1 MVHFDAIAR
10 EMWFGDCWGR
20 AEHSTAGRRR
30 TDEDGE
36 EAWNGYVAHLAQHRR
51 TTAMRPRAT
60 SGSHRHVLAVSS
72 VNQKGPSL
80 AAIATMAE
88 ALAIVMQ
95 HTVNAHA
102 KAVSAPLSHA
112 IHAER

>member
-36 EAWNGYVAHLAQHRR
+36 EAWNGYVAHLAQHRL
-51 TTAMRPRAT
+51 TTAMLLSTGNLRQPQARAC
-60 SGSHRHVLAVSS
+60 R
-72 VNQKGPSL
+72 
-80 AAIATMAE
+80 
-88 ALAIVMQ
+88 
-95 HTVNAHA
+95 
-102 KAVSAPLSHA
+102 
-112 IHAER
+112 

>member
-1 MVHFDAIAR
+1 MATVGAQQS
-10 EMWFGDCWGR
+10 R
-20 AEHSTAGRRR
+20 AEQSRAEQSTAGRRR

-36 EAWNGYVAHLAQHRR
+36 EAWNGYVAHLAQ
-51 TTAMRPRAT
+51 AYY
-60 SGSHRHVLAVSS
+60 RHASTGNLRQRHTFAISS
-72 VNQKGPSL
+72 VSPGPSL

-102 KAVSAPLSHA
+102 KAVSAPFSHA

>member
-1 MVHFDAIAR
+1 
-10 EMWFGDCWGR
+10 
-20 AEHSTAGRRR
+20 
-30 TDEDGE
+30 
-36 EAWNGYVAHLAQHRR
+36 
-51 TTAMRPRAT
+51 MRPRAT
-60 SGSHRHVLAVSS
+60 SGSGTRLPLAAT